1 VSISTRHAIALLLAG
16 IFLDGCS
23 NSGGNAQIRVLNA
36 SIDYSSLDLYL
47 DNGTTNTREIAA
59 AADGTLTNYLSV
71 GAASYTIEFTS
82 NNVQSSLKSVN
93 ENLAKNTHRTYVAY
107 GNSGKFGT
115 LEILEDQ
122 DQPSAS
128 YTKVELLDAAPDA
141 GSVDV
146 YLTDPSVDLSN
157 SSPTFSGVAGGSIA
171 GGGTTAGS
179 GFVTINSGTYRIR
192 VTAAGSQTDIRL
204 DSVTGITFSS
214 QEILS
219 IIVTGTSGGVLVN
232 ATVIPQQ
239 GTQTVVNTT
248 YARVRAAAGI
258 PPGSNLSANL
268 GGTNLLG
275 SAAANTVSQY
285 TLVPAGA
292 QTLNLTLNGG
302 ALPASSQ
309 TLTAGADYTVLVLNG
324 TSVSGT
330 TTTLIADDD
339 RLPSTSV
346 YTKIKLV
353 NAMSAL
359 GDPLTLNVNY
369 TPVASAIA
377 LGNASTS
384 SEVTAGTNTEI
395 DTVDAN
401 TSTTLFTNTTATLTG
416 SGVYD
421 LFMFGSSAST
431 VGALRINR

>member
-1 VSISTRHAIALLLAG
+1 LLAG
-16 IFLDGCS
+16 IILDGCS
-23 NSGGNAQIRVLNA
+23 SSGGNAQIRVLNT
-36 SIDYSSLDLYL
+36 SIDYTSLDLYL
-47 DNGTTNTREIAA
+47 NNGTTNTREITAA
-59 AADGTLTNYLSV
+59 AHGTLGNYLSV
-71 GAASYTIEFTS
+71 GAASYTVEFTS

-128 YTKVELLDAAPDA
+128 YTKVQLLDAALDA

-146 YLTDPSVDLSN
+146 YLTDPSVAITN
-157 SSPTFSGVAGGSIA
+157 SSPTFSAVAGGTIA
-171 GGGTTAGS
+171 SA
-179 GFVTINSGTYRIR
+179 GFVTVNSGTYRIR

-219 IIVTGTSGGVLVN
+219 IVVTGTGGGVLVN
-232 ATVIPQQ
+232 AAVLPQQ
-239 GTQTVVNTT
+239 GTQTVVTNP

-258 PPGSNLSANL
+258 PSGSNLTANL

-285 TLVPAGA
+285 TLVTAGT
-292 QTLNLTLNGG
+292 QTLNLTLSGT

-309 TLTAGADYTVLVLNG
+309 ALTAGEDYTVLVLNG
-324 TSVSGT
+324 PSVSGT
-330 TTTLIADDD
+330 TTTLVTDDN
-339 RLPSTSV
+339 RFPSTSA
-346 YTKIKLV
+346 YAKIKLV

-377 LGNASTS
+377 LGNASPST
-384 SEVTAGTNTEI
+384 EITAGTNTEI
-395 DTVDAN
+395 DTVDAT
-401 TSTTLFTNTTATLTG
+401 TSTTLFTNTTATLNG

-421 LFMFGSSAST
+421 LFMFGTAASP
-431 VGALRINR
+431 VGALRVNR

>member
-1 VSISTRHAIALLLAG
+1 VSISTRHAVALLLAG
-16 IFLDGCS
+16 IFLNGCS
-23 NSGGNAQIRVLNA
+23 KSDGNAEIRVLNT

-47 DNGTTNTREIAA
+47 DNGTTNTREITAA
-59 AADGTLTNYLSV
+59 VYGALTDYLGV
-71 GAASYTIEFTS
+71 GAASYTVEFTS
-82 NNVQSSLKSVN
+82 NNVQSSLKSVD

-122 DQPSAS
+122 DAPSAS
-128 YTKVELLDAAPDA
+128 YTKVELLDAALDA

-146 YLTDPSVDLSN
+146 YLTDPSVALAN
-157 SSPTFSGVAGGSIA
+157 SSPTFAGVAGGTIA
-171 GGGTTAGS
+171 SA

-192 VTAAGSQTDIRL
+192 VTAAGSQTDLRL
-204 DSVTGITFSS
+204 DSVTGITFTS

-219 IIVTGTSGGVLVN
+219 IVVTGSGGGVLVN
-232 ATVIPQQ
+232 ATVLPQQ
-239 GTQTVVNTT
+239 GTQTVVNNP

-258 PPGSNLSANL
+258 PSGSNLTATL

-275 SAAANTVSQY
+275 AAAANTVSQY
-285 TLVPAGA
+285 TLVTAGT
-292 QTLNLTLNGG
+292 QTLNLTFSGA

-309 TLTAGADYTVLVLNG
+309 ALTAGDDYTVLVLNG
-324 TSVSGT
+324 TGVSGT
-330 TTTLIADDD
+330 TTTLITDDN
-339 RLPSTSV
+339 RLPSTSS
-346 YTKIKLV
+346 YAKIKLV

-359 GDPLTLNVNY
+359 GDPVSLNVNY

-377 LGNASTS
+377 LGSASPS
-384 SEVTAGTNTEI
+384 IEVTAGTNSEI

-401 TSTTLFTNTTATLTG
+401 TSTTLFTNTTATLNG

-421 LFMFGSSAST
+421 LFMFGSSAAP

>member
-1 VSISTRHAIALLLAG
+1 MSISTRHVAALLLAG
-16 IFLDGCS
+16 IFLDGCGS
-23 NSGGNAQIRVLNA
+23 SGGSAQIRVLNA

-59 AADGTLTNYLSV
+59 AAYGTLTSYV
-71 GAASYTIEFTS
+71 GVSAASYTVEFTRNGVS
-82 NNVQSSLKSVN
+82 SSLKSVN

-122 DQPSAS
+122 DQPSTS

-146 YLTDPSVDLSN
+146 YLTDPSVDLTN
-157 SSPTFSGVAGGSIA
+157 SSPTFSAVAGGTIA
-171 GGGTTAGS
+171 SS
-179 GFVTINSGTYRIR
+179 GFVTVNSGTYRLR

-219 IIVTGTSGGVLVN
+219 IVVTGTGGGVLVN

-239 GTQTVVNTT
+239 GTESAVNTT

-258 PPGSNLSANL
+258 PPGSNLTATL

-275 SAAANTVSQY
+275 AAAANTVSQY
-285 TLVPAGA
+285 ALVTAGT
-292 QTLNLTLNGG
+292 QTLNLTLNGA

-309 TLTAGADYTVLVLNG
+309 ALTAGEDYTVLVLNG
-324 TSVSGT
+324 AGVSGT
-330 TTTLIADDD
+330 TTTLVTDDD
-339 RLPSTSV
+339 RLPSTSA
-346 YTKIKLV
+346 YAKIKLV

-369 TPVASAIA
+369 TPVASAIT
-377 LGNASTS
+377 LGNASS
-384 SEVTAGTNTEI
+384 STEVTAGTNTEI

-421 LFMFGSSAST
+421 LFMFGTAAST
-431 VGALRINR
+431 VGALRTNR

>member
-1 VSISTRHAIALLLAG
+1 VSIPTRTVVALLLTG
-16 IFLDGCS
+16 LFLGGCHS
-23 NSGGNAQIRVLNA
+23 SSSGTVEIRVLNA

-47 DNGTTNTREIAA
+47 NDGTTNTREITAA
-59 AADGTLTNYLSV
+59 TYGTLTNYV
-71 GAASYTIEFTS
+71 GVGSNSYTVEFTRNGVS
-82 NNVQSSLKSVN
+82 SSLQSLN
-93 ENLAKNTHRTYVAY
+93 EKLSANTHKTYVAY
-107 GNSGKFGT
+107 GNSGKFAT
-115 LEILEDQ
+115 LEIAEDQ
-122 DQPSAS
+122 DKPNTS

-146 YLTDPSVDLSN
+146 YLTDPSVALVN
-157 SSPTFSGVAGGSIA
+157 SSPTFSGVSGGSIA
-171 GGGTTAGS
+171 SAGY
-179 GFVTINSGTYRIR
+179 VTIASGTYRLR
-192 VTAAGSQTDIRL
+192 VTAAGSQTDLRL

-232 ATVIPQQ
+232 AAVIPQQ
-239 GTQTVVNTT
+239 STQTAVNTT

-258 PPGSNLSANL
+258 PSGSNASASL
-268 GGTNLLG
+268 GGITLLT

-285 TLVPAGA
+285 ALVQAGTE
-292 QTLNLTLNGG
+292 TLNLTLNGG
-302 ALPASSQ
+302 ALAATSQ

-324 TSVSGT
+324 TKVAGT
-330 TTTLIADDD
+330 TATLIADDN
-339 RLPSTSV
+339 RLPSTSA

-377 LGNASTS
+377 LGSASS
-384 SEVTAGTNTEI
+384 STEVTAGTNTEI
-395 DTVDAN
+395 DTVDAS
-401 TSTTLFTNTTATLTG
+401 TSTTLYSNTSATLTG

-421 LFMFGSSAST
+421 LFMFGNAGST
-431 VGALRINR
+431 VGALRTNR

>member
-1 VSISTRHAIALLLAG
+1 VSISTRHAVALLLAG
-16 IFLDGCS
+16 IFLNGCS
-23 NSGGNAQIRVLNA
+23 SSGGSAQIRVLNT
-36 SIDYSSLDLYL
+36 SVDYTSLDLYL
-47 DNGTTNTREIAA
+47 DNGTTNTREITAA
-59 AADGTLTNYLSV
+59 AYDTLGSYLGV
-71 GAASYTIEFTS
+71 GAGSYTVEFTS
-82 NNVQSSLKSVN
+82 NNVQSSLKSVD

-128 YTKVELLDAAPDA
+128 YTKVQLLDAALDA

-146 YLTDPSVDLSN
+146 YLTDPSVAITN
-157 SSPTFSGVAGGSIA
+157 SSPTFSAVAGGTIA
-171 GGGTTAGS
+171 SA
-179 GFVTINSGTYRIR
+179 GFVTVNSGTYRIR

-219 IIVTGTSGGVLVN
+219 IVVTGTSGGVLVN
-232 ATVIPQQ
+232 ATVLPQQ
-239 GTQTVVNTT
+239 GTQSVVTNP

-258 PPGSNLSANL
+258 PSGSNLTANL

-285 TLVPAGA
+285 TLVTAGT
-292 QTLNLTLNGG
+292 QTLNLTLDGT
-302 ALPASSQ
+302 ALPASSHA
-309 TLTAGADYTVLVLNG
+309 LTAGEDYTVLVLNG
-324 TSVSGT
+324 PSVSGT
-330 TTTLIADDD
+330 TTTLVTDDN
-339 RLPSTSV
+339 RFPSTST
-346 YTKIKLV
+346 YAKIKLV

-377 LGNASTS
+377 LGDASPST
-384 SEVTAGTNTEI
+384 EVTAGTNTEI
-395 DTVDAN
+395 DTVDAT
-401 TSTTLFTNTTATLTG
+401 TSTTLFTNTTATLNG

-421 LFMFGSSAST
+421 LFMFGTAASP
-431 VGALRINR
+431 VGALRVNR